1 MSVIIDGTS
10 GITSPTLDLTSG
22 QLSVAD
28 GGTGSA
34 TGENLWRNK
43 IINGGMKI
51 DQRFNGGLITFTAGG
66 ALGYT
71 LDRWYGYATGAN
83 ATAQRVS
90 GTGANQYNMQ
100 FNGLAGTTALGFGQR
115 IESFNA
121 YDLAGQTATL
131 SVNLANSLLTSVT
144 WTAYYANTTDAFG
157 TLASPTRTQIATGTF
172 TVTST
177 LTQYTTNISMPANAI
192 NGVEIVFTVGAQT
205 SGTWTIGSVQLEK
218 GSTAT
223 SFENR
228 PYGTELNLCLRY
240 YWDSNPGS
248 ATATLQ
254 VGGYAA
260 GAGGYTTAS
269 LTYPVPMR
277 ASPTLSTRNGSGSNA
292 TAVSV
297 SASGLYIAATSI
309 TASGSGNSYWT
320 YNVQAS
326 AEL

>member
-43 IINGGMKI
+43 IINGAMKI

-90 GTGANQYNMQ
+90 GSGANQYNMQ

-228 PYGTELNLCLRY
+228 PYGTELALCQRY
-240 YWDSNPGS
+240 YQTFYTVVDTGS
-248 ATATLQ
+248 AWSGWAYPVQLRVSPTFSGGGAGFTIQNANTSTFSCYQTARATAT
-254 VGGYAA
+254 
-260 GAGGYTTAS
+260 
-269 LTYPVPMR
+269 
-277 ASPTLSTRNGSGSNA
+277 
-292 TAVSV
+292 
-297 SASGLYIAATSI
+297 I
-309 TASGSGNSYWT
+309 T
-320 YNVQAS
+320 AS